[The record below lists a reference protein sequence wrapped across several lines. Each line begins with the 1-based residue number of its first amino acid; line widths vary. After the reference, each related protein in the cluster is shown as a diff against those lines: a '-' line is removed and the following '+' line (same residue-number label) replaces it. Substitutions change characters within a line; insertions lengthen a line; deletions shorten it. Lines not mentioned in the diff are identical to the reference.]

1 MKIVH
6 TFWTRNH
13 NNLEKIQG
21 QWLDLSFSL
30 MSWCLSHLTLSRF
43 YEVEL
48 LTDDFGQE
56 ILVEMLGLDYDN
68 TRLIFNDYEY
78 PFDSKLWC
86 FNKLYAYSLHQEPF
100 LNVDGDVFIWKPFP
114 EKLLQA
120 PLIAQNLE
128 MDLPAYVNCLRLM
141 RKHFKVLPDLI
152 PRRKEKKEV
161 LLAANAGIFGGTDTR
176 FFKILY
182 QEAFNML
189 DQNRAYFE
197 KVPIGSMNIMSEQYL
212 FYLLAEKLNIPIHY
226 LLSEIASHP
235 NYIELQAFNKLPQ
248 QCNYIHIM
256 GAKRNPTICEQMA
269 SRLYMESPGLYH
281 KCYEITRKLSK
292 IQHYL
297 PVSTHG
303 DTPEKGYP
311 TSPEDIKTYHPS
323 EALPT
328 ATTFTVSHLFYRTI
342 AVLRYLKL
350 MNQVDISSFQ
360 ALQESLSAIISAQDR
375 KARIVADVFQFEFGK
390 LEFIQS
396 LVPQSASQEK
406 KRSLLLQANQILL
419 LDEAA
424 FNQYQ
429 FELNPDFIR
438 LKSEWCWIESNEFYS
453 QNNSHKALSKQL
465 STAPGYYETALY
477 FYPQQQI
484 LIEKQLDG
492 LNMLLL
498 NSVERLAQNFT
509 SLVEDIN
516 HQALVIQTKHYQWI
530 PADIIYNRLSAF
542 LYEGLIIGRKMEHAQ
557 HADQDQSLISTSSS

>member
-13 NNLEKIQG
+13 NNLEKLQG

-30 MSWCLSHLTLSRF
+30 MSWCLSNLTLSRF

-56 ILVEMLGLDYDN
+56 VLVEMLGLKYKS

-114 EKLLQA
+114 EKLLEA

-152 PRRKEKKEV
+152 PRRKGKKEV
-161 LLAANAGIFGGTDTR
+161 LLASNAGIFGGTNTQ
-176 FFKILY
+176 FFKMLY
-182 QEAFNML
+182 REAFDML

-212 FYLLAEKLNIPIHY
+212 FYLLAEKMNIPIHY
-226 LLSEIASHP
+226 LLSEVASHP
-235 NYIELQAFNKLPQ
+235 NYLELQEFNELPQ

-256 GAKRNPTICEQMA
+256 GAKRNPTVCEQMA
-269 SRLYMESPGLYH
+269 ARLYMESPELYH
-281 KCYEITRKLSK
+281 KCYDITRKLSK

-297 PVSTHG
+297 PVSTQG
-303 DTPEKGYP
+303 DTPEQGYP
-311 TSPEDIKTYHPS
+311 ASPESIKTYHS
-323 EALPT
+323 AEALPT
-328 ATTFTVSHLFYRTI
+328 ATAFTVAHLFYRTL
-342 AVLRYLKL
+342 AVLKYLNL
-350 MNQVDISSFQ
+350 FNQVDISSFN
-360 ALQESLSAIISAQDR
+360 ALQESLSILLTKQDQ
-375 KARIVADVFQFEFGK
+375 KARIVADVFRFEFEK
-390 LEFIQS
+390 LQFIQS
-396 LVPQSASQEK
+396 LVPQSETQEK
-406 KRSLLLQANQILL
+406 KRVLLLQANQILL
-419 LDEAA
+419 LDDAA

-429 FELNPDFIR
+429 FEINPDFIR
-438 LKSEWCWIESNEFYS
+438 LKSEWCWTEANEFFS
-453 QNNSHKALSKQL
+453 PNSNKALSKQL
-465 STAPGYYETALY
+465 KAAPGYYETALY

-498 NSVERLAQNFT
+498 NSLERLAQNFT

-516 HQALVIQTKHYQWI
+516 HQALAIQARQYQWI
-530 PADIIYNRLSAF
+530 PASIIRSRLSAF
-542 LYEGLIIGRKMEHAQ
+542 LYEGLIVAKKMEQTQYAH
-557 HADQDQSLISTSSS
+557 QDQLIISNTSS